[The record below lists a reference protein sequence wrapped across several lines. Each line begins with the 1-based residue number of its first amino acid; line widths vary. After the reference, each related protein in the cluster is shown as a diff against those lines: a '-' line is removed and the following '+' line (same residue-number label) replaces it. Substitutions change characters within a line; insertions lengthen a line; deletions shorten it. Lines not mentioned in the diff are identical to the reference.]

1 MSSDPPDYERRSRR
15 VRSRFIAQV
24 TTGSFRMS
32 GQPLRVL
39 IIDDYAPFR
48 SLARELMER
57 RGFEVVGEADRASSG
72 RESCRAGRAR
82 CLLLDVRLP
91 DGNGFEVCR
100 ALTGANPSLKVLIV
114 SADAHHPHDANK
126 SGAVGFLPKSRLPA
140 ADLVDLLRGGAQE
153 DRKVA

>member
-1 MSSDPPDYERRSRR
+1 
-15 VRSRFIAQV
+15 
-24 TTGSFRMS
+24 MS
-32 GQPLRVL
+32 GRPLRVL

-72 RESCRAGRAR
+72 VKVAEQVAPDAV
-82 CLLLDVRLP
+82 LLDVRLP